1 MNYNDIITCIN
12 NLSNRQQNIIY
23 LEQLENANISEGI
36 IEMVIPKII
45 DLIKL
50 RTNKLIKDIIS
61 NLEIMFND
69 INMLDYELV
78 KVKKE
83 ITFINRLISI
93 KHLPLNIK
101 NNLKQTLKDDIT
113 NMYNIL
119 KKEANTI
126 DNTGYYELIIK
137 NNEYKWREEHE
148 L

>member
-126 DNTGYYELIIK
+126 DYTGYYELIIK
-137 NNEYKWREEHE
+137 NNEYKWSEENE

>member
-50 RTNKLIKDIIS
+50 RANKLIKDIIS

-126 DNTGYYELIIK
+126 DYTGYYELIIK
-137 NNEYKWREEHE
+137 NNEYKWSEENE

>member
-23 LEQLENANISEGI
+23 LEQLEIANISEGI
-36 IEMVIPKII
+36 IEMVISKII

-50 RTNKLIKDIIS
+50 RANKLIKDIIS

-101 NNLKQTLKDDIT
+101 NKLKQTLKDDIT

-126 DNTGYYELIIK
+126 DYTGYYE
-137 NNEYKWREEHE
+137 
-148 L
+148 